1 MPPHSAYVPLLHD
14 NDADGELEE
23 ATEAEVEKAS
33 ARSLIQDV
41 QGHSPRLHVVYL
53 ACALSLVFSIV
64 NLCLLVTPRPSP
76 FPLKDIEFASS
87 YVGLERTHRDPTAP
101 PPPSITSFP
110 TAIGVVNQSEPHA
123 VYLDAPRWE
132 STFGVVYL
140 PERRVVTSSMESTV
154 IQYWAGDF
162 GMKRCSLKLLLPSE
176 SELKGQSV
184 VPSGKVANVEIWRV
198 DEGRKLDVHGL
209 SWTHRPRRT
218 SLLASW
224 AVRPNATL
232 ETKGFHCSSGSYQT
246 FELACGGEPCTVD
259 FVQSP
264 NNLGLGVWLVQNS
277 SL

>member
-23 ATEAEVEKAS
+23 ATEAEVEKGTHRFHTSTLRRSSNILSAS
-33 ARSLIQDV
+33 ARSLIPDV
-41 QGHSPRLHVVYL
+41 QGHSPRLHAVYV

-123 VYLDAPRWE
+123 VYLDAPRWG

-140 PERRVVTSSMESTV
+140 PERHVVTSSMVGIRDS
-154 IQYWAGDF
+154 QCRHW
-162 GMKRCSLKLLLPSE
+162 C
-176 SELKGQSV
+176 
-184 VPSGKVANVEIWRV
+184 
-198 DEGRKLDVHGL
+198 
-209 SWTHRPRRT
+209 
-218 SLLASW
+218 
-224 AVRPNATL
+224 
-232 ETKGFHCSSGSYQT
+232 
-246 FELACGGEPCTVD
+246 
-259 FVQSP
+259 
-264 NNLGLGVWLVQNS
+264 
-277 SL
+277 